1 MAEAVR
7 ARAAQAARVG
17 EMQAIAEQPELPTD
31 AGRDSSLTLLDEL
44 SAEVSGLDL
53 SDGDVAAF
61 EPRVPVKSRAVGEE
75 LQMEREYR
83 EGIEAALQAEVT
95 YRDKLKG
102 SLESALAEEKAARE
116 RAEGLL
122 ATARS
127 EVRDERSRRVEAE
140 QELRRVQAE
149 LASTKEHVA
158 ALHEARDGA
167 CADLATEKQQRRIAT
182 SDLARAAE
190 YSRELEALY
199 RAGLQNSRRGPVSDA
214 PLA

>member
-1 MAEAVR
+1 M
-7 ARAAQAARVG
+7 
-17 EMQAIAEQPELPTD
+17 
-31 AGRDSSLTLLDEL
+31 
-44 SAEVSGLDL
+44 
-53 SDGDVAAF
+53 
-61 EPRVPVKSRAVGEE
+61 
-75 LQMEREYR
+75 
-83 EGIEAALQAEVT
+83 
-95 YRDKLKG
+95 
-102 SLESALAEEKAARE
+102 
-116 RAEGLL
+116 
-122 ATARS
+122 
-127 EVRDERSRRVEAE
+127 EAE